1 MQTELQFEDFSERQ
15 QKMLLEMR
23 TFMMTHKIDDVHIYG
38 ENAEIYLT
46 GFNGRVFSVNMETK
60 Q

>member
-1 MQTELQFEDFSERQ
+1 
-15 QKMLLEMR
+15 MLLEMR